1 MSYEADPWKWSWYG
15 PGTPDKKPG
24 RGRVYYKGVEA
35 FRRTDNMK
43 RIYNVGDTVNMIG
56 EEHQVWTAQLVDLFQ
71 VEPDDEDLRRILR
84 HDSRRATGDARYEYM
99 RCTLRWFYNPE
110 DMKQETL
117 RRSSVPKQIRHEI
130 YFSDHVEISGF
141 NSITVIDGLAWVFPS
156 KHERDRWLRE
166 PDVRYKPSLDI
177 IRIVRT
183 FVNSASPDLTVRELD
198 SGELNYHIKN
208 PTAEKNLFDTGRQ
221 RARGKFSAA
230 SSIVR
235 PSMKTVG
242 SSTSKK
248 RKRTA
253 RAPINIPDDDDDE
266 SDYENVPLD
275 NLSNKR
281 EPKIE
286 DDVENVGRTKG
297 RHRREKRRKVIV
309 DDDDDDAYVA
319 VDAEDRIEPAISSAS
334 APKQPP
340 GSSDLVAKQRAE
352 LQEAQDEVWDM
363 INELNQ
369 NAASFDPQ
377 KGSSEAKHTE
387 EDVIT
392 PVSVGTKELEKA
404 DSAEG
409 GKQLPQRRKP
419 TPSSA
424 RRALQGTA
432 ASKSSALRRSQ
443 SGAMQRKSS
452 ASSALKKTTSNS
464 KVIII
469 DEDLDSD
476 EGLKRM
482 LPSITPRRTRIREV
496 SDNSLDH
503 AKQRAQFAST
513 ARERKAMREGRETQ
527 PKGRQHQVVKSRDIS
542 NEVGSVKN
550 LNWNTSHDSAKDG
563 SKEKAT
569 TNVEKEIESRGMGL
583 AEIAAK
589 SNPANERPVH
599 SAKPREVEPTRVVTR
614 AEQPNEEVEV
624 DWWKETNKVLQT
636 LKMEFQRMTP
646 VCQQLFRNH
655 FDDVFDLTVQKV
667 TSNGFYGKIDG
678 ENEHLRGMVGE
689 IISDLREMVLSNR
702 SERAHSVERLAIG
715 SSAKLD
721 TLDSARGV
729 V

>member
-1 MSYEADPWKWSWYG
+1 MSDEVDPWQWSWYG

-117 RRSSVPKQIRHEI
+117 RRSSVPKQIRNEI

-141 NSITVIDGLAWVFPS
+141 NSITVIDGLAWVLPS
-156 KHERDRWLRE
+156 KHDRERWLRE

-198 SGELNYHIKN
+198 TGELNYHLKN

-235 PSMKTVG
+235 PSMKTVA

-248 RKRTA
+248 RKRTQ
-253 RAPINIPDDDDDE
+253 RAPISIPDDDDDE
-266 SDYENVPLD
+266 SDYEKEPLD
-275 NLSNKR
+275 KFSRKR
-281 EPKIE
+281 ELKIE
-286 DDVENVGRTKG
+286 DDVENVARAKG

-309 DDDDDDAYVA
+309 DEDDDDFGGGG
-319 VDAEDRIEPAISSAS
+319 AEDGIEPAIGNAS
-334 APKQPP
+334 APMQPA
-340 GSSDLVAKQRAE
+340 GSSDIVAKQRAE

-369 NAASFDPQ
+369 NAEAFDPQ
-377 KGSSEAKHTE
+377 RVSSEANHAE

-392 PVSVGTKELEKA
+392 PVSNDTNQNKRTNSAVGA
-404 DSAEG
+404 Q
-409 GKQLPQRRKP
+409 QLPQRRKS
-419 TPSSA
+419 TPSSTQRSLEVA
-424 RRALQGTA
+424 AAAKPPELQ
-432 ASKSSALRRSQ
+432 RRSH
-443 SGAMQRKSS
+443 SLGSMQRKLS
-452 ASSALKKTTSNS
+452 ASSGLKKTASNS
-464 KVIII
+464 AVIVI
-469 DEDLDSD
+469 DGDNDSD
-476 EGLKRM
+476 EGLQRM

-496 SDNSLDH
+496 SSNDPDQT
-503 AKQRAQFAST
+503 KQRVSLTST
-513 ARERKAMREGRETQ
+513 ARDRKAMKEGRVTQ
-527 PKGRQHQVVKSRDIS
+527 PKGRQHDSAVPRRVS
-542 NEVGSVKN
+542 NEVA
-550 LNWNTSHDSAKDG
+550 SAKNSNRKSAHDNVNDG
-563 SKEKAT
+563 RKEKAAT
-569 TNVEKEIESRGMGL
+569 GNVEKDVQKKRG
-583 AEIAAK
+583 ASDEIAAE
-589 SNPANERPVH
+589 SNTTKDGPLH
-599 SAKPREVEPTRVVTR
+599 SVRSQEAEPRRTGKR
-614 AEQPNEEVEV
+614 AEQPDEEVQI

-636 LKMEFQRMTP
+636 LKNEFQRMTP
-646 VCQQLFRNH
+646 VSQQLFRIH
-655 FDDVFDLTVQKV
+655 FDDVFDLAVKKV
-667 TSNGFYGKIDG
+667 TSNGVYGKVNS
-678 ENEHLRGMVGE
+678 ENEHLRGIVGE
-689 IISDLREMVLSNR
+689 IISDLGELVLKNGG
-702 SERAHSVERLAIG
+702 ERARSVERLA
-715 SSAKLD
+715 KLD
-721 TLDSARGV
+721 TLGSAKGV